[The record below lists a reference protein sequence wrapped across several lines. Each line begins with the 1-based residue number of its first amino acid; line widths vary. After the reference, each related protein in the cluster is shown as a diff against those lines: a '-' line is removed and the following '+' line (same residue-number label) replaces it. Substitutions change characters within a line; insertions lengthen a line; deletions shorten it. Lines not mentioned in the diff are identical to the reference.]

1 MSHVIR
7 KPVRPGPTQIGLY
20 NQRRNFWIKEAER
33 LYYHTSHKFAML
45 KLHRPEGENSY
56 YHPAIISTIK
66 CAALMRV
73 QFVSVR
79 RFISMT
85 ALPTHVLHHIIS

>member
-1 MSHVIR
+1 MTDR
-7 KPVRPGPTQIGLY
+7 QTDRPKDERGKTICLPTLAGGRH
-20 NQRRNFWIKEAER
+20 NV
-33 LYYHTSHKFAML
+33 YYHTSHKFAML

-56 YHPAIISTIK
+56 YHPAIISTIT

-85 ALPTHVLHHIIS
+85 ALSTRVFHHIIS